1 MNLNVNVSVCTHCRV
16 WSSLPKRAL
25 PSGLQWM
32 CRNIQV
38 SLLFK
43 RLPLY
48 PLFVC
53 FSKTSIFSVDN
64 KRTVAVG
71 REAEAEG
78 RTRERNR
85 GFKEG
90 KWEEKRREKLPLN
103 SDHCLDVK
111 QSWSRFCW
119 HRSQQ
124 IKSPW
129 TEWGERER
137 YWETERKTKIT
148 NFNIDTYRQT
158 CITQKTTKTNTKTKR
173 QIWLEWE
180 QQMYYFQI
188 NKGRGYICWFKNHT
202 ANDKLSF
209 SFRRV
214 CNANKDKSQYHCQM
228 YHNDWFVQ

>member
-1 MNLNVNVSVCTHCRV
+1 MCCVALPQFYPKITGSQHHAHIAVVVPYEFECECVPVYTLTRV

-25 PSGLQWM
+25 PSGVWCM

-71 REAEAEG
+71 REAEAER

-90 KWEEKRREKLPLN
+90 KWEEKRREKSPLN

-111 QSWSRFCW
+111 RSWSRFCW

-124 IKSPW
+124 IKSAW

-137 YWETERKTKIT
+137 YWETEGKTKIT

-158 CITQKTTKTNTKTKR
+158 RITQKNNKNKHQDKETDLAWVGKTNVLFLN
-173 QIWLEWE
+173 Q
-180 QQMYYFQI
+180 
-188 NKGRGYICWFKNHT
+188 
-202 ANDKLSF
+202 
-209 SFRRV
+209 
-214 CNANKDKSQYHCQM
+214 
-228 YHNDWFVQ
+228 